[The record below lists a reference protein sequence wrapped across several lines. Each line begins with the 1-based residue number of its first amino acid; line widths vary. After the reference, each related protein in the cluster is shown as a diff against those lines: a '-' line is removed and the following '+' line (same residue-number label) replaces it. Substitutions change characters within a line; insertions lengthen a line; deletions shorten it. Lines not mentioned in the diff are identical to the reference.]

1 MDWFK
6 VGYLLVFQ
14 LGLDCLVRHF
24 SLLCCFWGGL
34 CGLVSSCVSPGP
46 PSTALSVDFRG
57 LFHWVG
63 PGCVFVRGFY
73 IWLYIWVDFRNSII
87 LGIFA

>member
-57 LFHWVG
+57 LFSLSG
-63 PGCVFVRGFY
+63 PGLRIC
-73 IWLYIWVDFRNSII
+73 
-87 LGIFA
+87 